1 MGLLYVRGKLTNSS
15 TPAYTGLT
23 NLPGTESSLQE
34 SLATVL
40 MHTLLSVDKKR
51 KCWEIGPL
59 SALSDKFHSKDV
71 LSPDTLWVC
80 L

>member
-23 NLPGTESSLQE
+23 NLPGTESST
-34 SLATVL
+34 ATVL

-59 SALSDKFHSKDV
+59 SVLSDKFHSKDV
-71 LSPDTLWVC
+71 LKL
-80 L
+80 